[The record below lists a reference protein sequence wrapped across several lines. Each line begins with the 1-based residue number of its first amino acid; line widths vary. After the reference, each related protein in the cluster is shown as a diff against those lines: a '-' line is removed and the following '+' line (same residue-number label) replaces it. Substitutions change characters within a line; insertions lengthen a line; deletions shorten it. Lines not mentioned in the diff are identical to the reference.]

1 MRIKPL
7 ALASACALSLSAPAA
22 LAGLD
27 LTETGPEPSVA
38 PTLSVELS
46 TMAVMATHGAHS
58 LDLIKSKVSHSG
70 VTFVAQT
77 ENVTK
82 TDVMP
87 KAAVAQ
93 IGTPQDSFSYSIV
106 AVLLALIGG
115 GFMWLS
121 LMRQRPDS

>member
-7 ALASACALSLSAPAA
+7 ALASACVLSLSAPAA

-27 LTETGPEPSVA
+27 LTETGPEPKVA

-46 TMAVMATHGAHS
+46 TMAVMATHGAHN
-58 LDLIKSKVSHSG
+58 LDLIKSKVSRTG
-70 VTFVAQT
+70 MTFVAQT
-77 ENVTK
+77 EQVTK
-82 TDVMP
+82 TDGVP
-87 KAAVAQ
+87 KAAVAH
-93 IGTPQDSFSYSIV
+93 IGANQDKFSYSIV

-121 LMRQRPDS
+121 LMRQRPDA